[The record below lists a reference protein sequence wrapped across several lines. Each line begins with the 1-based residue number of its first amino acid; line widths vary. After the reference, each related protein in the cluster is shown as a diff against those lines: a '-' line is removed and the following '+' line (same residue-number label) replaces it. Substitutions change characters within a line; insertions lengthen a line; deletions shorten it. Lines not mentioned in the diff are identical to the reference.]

1 MIEGTSGEGEQW
13 TEIEEL
19 DDMESEEDTPA
30 NGEES
35 SQLPDELASCFNI
48 AIRTTRCG
56 RTTTLPSK
64 FK

>member
-1 MIEGTSGEGEQW
+1 MHGLDDNGERW

-19 DDMESEEDTPA
+19 EDVEGEENTLADE
-30 NGEES
+30 GES
-35 SQLPDELASCFNI
+35 SQLPDDLTSCFNI
-48 AIRTTRCG
+48 AIRTTRYA

>member
-1 MIEGTSGEGEQW
+1 M
-13 TEIEEL
+13 
-19 DDMESEEDTPA
+19 DDAESEENTLAD
-30 NGEES
+30 GEES
-35 SQLPDELASCFNI
+35 SQLPDELANCFSI